1 MGCSSFV
8 TVGDGPNAA
17 AETIAT
23 HNRHCPFN
31 PKCYQLAYVGRPI
44 DGNAYWT
51 ITPGGAGAGCQ
62 IVNDKGVSLILNAG
76 GNKHREMNGDAF
88 GVPWFLLFLTVAAKA
103 DSAAEAIDMLTRGT
117 PDHRLH
123 PRCRARLLERWWS
136 CRALRQHRRGRVHCE
151 NGGR

>member
-51 ITPGGAGAGCQ
+51 ITPGGAAGCQ
-62 IVNDKGVSLILNAG
+62 IVNDKGCHSSS
-76 GNKHREMNGDAF
+76 M
-88 GVPWFLLFLTVAAKA
+88 PVA
-103 DSAAEAIDMLTRGT
+103 TNT
-117 PDHRLH
+117 
-123 PRCRARLLERWWS
+123 AR
-136 CRALRQHRRGRVHCE
+136 
-151 NGGR
+151 

>member
-1 MGCSSFV
+1 LVIPTPHGDALADKEPGEMGCSSFV

-51 ITPGGAGAGCQ
+51 ITPGGAAGCQ
-62 IVNDKGVSLILNAG
+62 IVNDKGCHSSS
-76 GNKHREMNGDAF
+76 M
-88 GVPWFLLFLTVAAKA
+88 PVA
-103 DSAAEAIDMLTRGT
+103 TNT
-117 PDHRLH
+117 
-123 PRCRARLLERWWS
+123 AR
-136 CRALRQHRRGRVHCE
+136 
-151 NGGR
+151 